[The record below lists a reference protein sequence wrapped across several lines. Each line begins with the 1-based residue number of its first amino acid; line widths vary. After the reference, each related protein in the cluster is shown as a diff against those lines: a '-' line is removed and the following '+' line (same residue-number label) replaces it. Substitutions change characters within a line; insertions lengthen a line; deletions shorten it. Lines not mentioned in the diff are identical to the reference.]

1 MNTISKE
8 EIGGITNIISNEFS
22 VSGINAVISADDLD
36 TLEQLKEYLAQK
48 ISELID
54 NNFDKLINTLYRID
68 VDEDKLQLAFTDNNK
83 KVLPEAIAGLIIE
96 RQLQKIEM
104 RKKYKEGRI

>member
-1 MNTISKE
+1 MNIVNKE
-8 EIGGITNIISNEFS
+8 EIEGITNIISNEFS
-22 VSGINAVISADDLD
+22 ISGINSIISSENLD
-36 TLEQLKEYLAQK
+36 TLEQLKEYLTKK

-68 VDEDKLQLAFTDNNK
+68 VDEDKLQLAFVDKNK
-83 KVLPEAIAGLIIE
+83 SMLPEAIAGLIIE